1 MNEKVGRDSRVI
13 DCRKSAGLA
22 KKGGLAQRG
31 TVAECMKKDVIAIAM
46 GPGKRHI
53 TRPICEITYSL
64 REEGI
69 ETSVIVLNAG
79 NGVPTDCPAQTIG
92 TFGLEDREADKIRQF
107 RLAVIH
113 LGNVRRHIIYKAR
126 LILRNVDIPAIIVS
140 QCPVDFEDFAS
151 IGVNTNK
158 VEPKEIKTLGKVVD
172 IVTGVIRGSHC
183 PETKLDEIT
192 RKVKKNLNE
201 IKKKEKCQNMEIT
214 DSQKSG

>member
-1 MNEKVGRDSRVI
+1 MSKKVGRDPRVI
-13 DCRKSAGLA
+13 DCRKTAGLA
-22 KKGGLAQRG
+22 KKGGLAQRD
-31 TVAECMKKDVIAIAM
+31 TVAECLKKDVIAIAM

-53 TRPICEITYSL
+53 TKPICEITYSL

-92 TFGLEDREADKIRQF
+92 TFGLEDWEAAKIQQF

-126 LILRNVDIPAIIVS
+126 LILRNVDIPAIVVT

-151 IGVNTNK
+151 IGIKT
-158 VEPKEIKTLGKVVD
+158 KEVAPEEEKTLGTVVD
-172 IVTGVIRGSHC
+172 IVSGVIRGTHC

-192 RKVKKNLNE
+192 RKVKKHLADVE
-201 IKKKEKCQNMEIT
+201 EKDECKIKE
-214 DSQKSG
+214 